1 MSSDF
6 FDLLLFSGA
15 VHGLIFNIV
24 TLTYVSRKKIT
35 KSVLYLNFVVL
46 SISLNNLQAW
56 MISKGFV
63 MPGYVLRHFEVPW
76 YFFVVPVF
84 YFFVVHFLRVQS
96 DSRFNIKSLFIFFGA
111 ELCIRLLVILYSY
124 FLPNSSRTIELY
136 TQLEEGLN
144 ALISLI
150 FFLKSIKLVFNK
162 RYTYS
167 HIHSFDSLVWLKN
180 FIIVGGVVFI
190 LWLLAIVLNIH
201 YNAKEMYYP
210 LRLGSSLLIYWMGY
224 QGLIR
229 YHILRDR
236 IQLRSL
242 IKTHTKD
249 PVESQTENPDFS
261 QLRHITYQIEAQK
274 LFLNPYLSIT
284 SVAEILGMSVS
295 KLSKIIN
302 SQSEKNFPELINA
315 FRIQHATALLSDPRF
330 DNYTIVA
337 IGLESG
343 FNSKSAFYAAF
354 KKQHDLSPSDYRN
367 RVRE

>member
-24 TLTYVSRKKIT
+24 TLTYASRKKIT

-56 MISKGFV
+56 MISKGYIL
-63 MPGYVLRHFEVPW
+63 PGYVLRHFEVPW
-76 YFFVVPVF
+76 YFFVVPMF
-84 YFFVVHFLRVQS
+84 YFFVVHFLKVQS
-96 DSRFNIKSLFIFFGA
+96 NSSFNVKSLFLIFGL
-111 ELCIRLLVILYSY
+111 ELCLRLLIIIYSY
-124 FLPNSSRTIELY
+124 HLQDSLRFIELY
-136 TQLEEGLN
+136 TRIEEGLN
-144 ALISLI
+144 AVISLI
-150 FFLKSIKLVFNK
+150 FFVKSIKLVFKN
-162 RYTYS
+162 RHTYS
-167 HIHSFDSLVWLKN
+167 HILSFDSMVWLRN
-180 FIIVGGVVFI
+180 FIRLGGVVFL

-201 YNAKEMYYP
+201 YTATEMYYP

-242 IKTHTKD
+242 IKTYTQGVTSTQAQK
-249 PVESQTENPDFS
+249 PEFP
-261 QLRHITYQIEAQK
+261 QLRYIIYQIEAQK
-274 LFLNPYLSIT
+274 LFLNPYLSIAA
-284 SVAEILGMSVS
+284 VAETLGMSVS

-343 FNSKSAFYAAF
+343 FNSKSAFYTAF
-354 KKQHDLSPSDYRN
+354 KKQYDLSPSDYRN
-367 RVRE
+367 RVRQ

>member
-24 TLTYVSRKKIT
+24 TLTYASRKKIT
-35 KSVLYLNFVVL
+35 KPVLYLNFVVL

-56 MISKGFV
+56 MISKGYIL
-63 MPGYVLRHFEVPW
+63 PGYVLRHFEVPW

-96 DSRFNIKSLFIFFGA
+96 TSIFNIRSLFLIFGA
-111 ELCIRLLVILYSY
+111 ELCIRLFIILYSY
-124 FLPNSSRTIELY
+124 PLDSLGLIELY

-144 ALISLI
+144 AVISLI
-150 FFLKSIKLVFNK
+150 FFVKSIKLVFNN
-162 RYTYS
+162 RHTYS
-167 HIHSFDSLVWLKN
+167 HILSFDSMVWLRN
-180 FIIVGGVVFI
+180 FIKVGGVVFL

-201 YNAKEMYYP
+201 YNATEMYYP
-210 LRLGSSLLIYWMGY
+210 LRLGSSLLIYWIGY
-224 QGLIR
+224 QGIIR
-229 YHILRDR
+229 YHVLRDR

-242 IKTHTKD
+242 IKTHTK
-249 PVESQTENPDFS
+249 ETILSQTQKSEFS
-261 QLRHITYQIEAQK
+261 QLRHITFQIEVQK
-274 LFLNPYLSIT
+274 LFLNPYLSIAI
-284 SVAEILGMSVS
+284 VAEILGMSVS